1 VRDLLVIT
9 PSRGRPER
17 LREMLSAT
25 LSLSRA
31 ETDIAVGI
39 DWDDPER
46 AAYESLGSRLDRS
59 WPYRILWHI
68 AARRHTL
75 TEWTNHIVGQRRP
88 SGEGE
93 PPNSLTYRAFASLG
107 DDHLPRTEG
116 WDALL
121 LAAIDAMGGT
131 GIAYGNDGI
140 FNERLP
146 TAPVI
151 SSDIVRA
158 LGWMCVPC
166 CRHMAVDLAWKDL
179 GTAADCLVHVPE
191 VTIEHV
197 HWCAGKA
204 AMDETYAVSEAGKD
218 ADREAYF
225 GWRDGGGL
233 AEAVDTVRALRKK
246 AALWPSPR
254 CSGQYFAAP
263 CRPGT
268 RSS

>member
-25 LSLSRA
+25 LGL
-31 ETDIAVGI
+31 
-39 DWDDPER
+39 
-46 AAYESLGSRLDRS
+46 SRLDTDVAVAVDDDQAVMYAGVS
-59 WPYRILWHI
+59 TDPNVLWFSG
-68 AARRHTL
+68 RRDTL
-75 TEWTNHIVGQRRP
+75 AGWTNRLAALYASR
-88 SGEGE
+88 
-93 PPNSLTYRAFASLG
+93 YRALASFG

-131 GIAYGNDGI
+131 GIAYGNDLI
-140 FNERLP
+140 FGESLP

-158 LGWMCVPC
+158 LGWMCLPSL
-166 CRHMAVDLAWKDL
+166 RHMAVDLAWKDL
-179 GTAADCLVHVPE
+179 GLGADCLAYVPE

-204 AMDETYAVSEAGKD
+204 PLDPVYAESEAGKE
-218 ADREAYF
+218 ADRESYF
-225 GWRDGGGL
+225 SWKDGGGL
-233 AEAVDTVRALRKK
+233 PEAVDTVRALRKK
-246 AALWPSPR
+246 AALWPSLR
-254 CSGQYFAAP
+254 CSGRYFAARF
-263 CRPGT
+263 RPGT

>member
-25 LSLSRA
+25 LGL
-31 ETDIAVGI
+31 
-39 DWDDPER
+39 
-46 AAYESLGSRLDRS
+46 SRLDTDVAVAVDDDQAVMYAGVS
-59 WPYRILWHI
+59 TDPNVLWFSG
-68 AARRHTL
+68 RRDTL
-75 TEWTNHIVGQRRP
+75 SGWTNRLAALYASR
-88 SGEGE
+88 
-93 PPNSLTYRAFASLG
+93 YRALASFG

-233 AEAVDTVRALRKK
+233 AEAADTVRALRK
-246 AALWPSPR
+246 AA
-254 CSGQYFAAP
+254 A
-263 CRPGT
+263 
-268 RSS
+268 